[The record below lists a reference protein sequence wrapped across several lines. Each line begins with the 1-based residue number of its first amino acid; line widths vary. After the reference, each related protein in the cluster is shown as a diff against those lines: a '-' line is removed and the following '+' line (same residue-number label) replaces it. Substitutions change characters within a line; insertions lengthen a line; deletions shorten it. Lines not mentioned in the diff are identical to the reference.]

1 MRERI
6 DYLNKCT
13 ELYERGKSPIS
24 DAEWDKQFF
33 ELAELER
40 ACGYAY
46 PDSPTQRIH
55 YKEVSKL
62 NKVTHSH
69 PMLSLGKTK
78 SVEEVVT
85 FLNNNDFVT
94 MLKLDGLTC
103 SLRYENGELISAE
116 TRGDGVE
123 GEDITHN
130 ARVVK
135 NIPQKIPYKD
145 ILVVD
150 GEIICTEENF
160 EPFSNAYKNP
170 RNFASGSIR
179 LLDSEECY
187 KRNLSFIAWEL
198 IEGPRAEMFSWNL
211 NFLNTQ
217 GFTTTPYLDTKAKND
232 ILGSSLKSQISFLK
246 DESETM
252 GYPIDGIVFKFNN
265 IAYGE
270 SLGKTSHHLNN
281 AIAFKFMEEQEETKL
296 IDITYDV
303 SRMGVLTPVAVFE
316 PIELCGTTVERANLH
331 NLSVMNE
338 LCGGNAHI
346 GDTLTVIK
354 ANEIIPQVVAW
365 DNTGDEYIEL
375 PFTCPICGGAVE
387 VKTSNAGVETLVCT
401 NPKCERKL
409 INILDHYFGIKGLN
423 IKGLSKATLEKLI
436 NWSWVDKPSD
446 IFQLDNYKR
455 EWQNKPGFGVK
466 SVDKVLN
473 AIGEVAAGVDLWR
486 LISAAGI
493 PLIGSTAAKQLA
505 IEFKTWEMFREYV
518 EDDSYRFYSLEGFGY
533 EMDAALKEFDYSEI
547 DKIAKLVKINIIE
560 EVENEV
566 ETDLNGLTFVIT
578 GKVNIWKNRNEL
590 KSLIESLGGKVAGSV
605 SGKTSYLINN
615 DNTSETQKNK
625 SAKALGIPIITE
637 KEFQEKF
644 LTS

>member
-1 MRERI
+1 MRDLI
-6 DYLNKCT
+6 TWLNKHT
-13 ELYERGKSPIS
+13 ELY
-24 DAEWDKQFF
+24 DAGTPLITDSEWDSAYF
-33 ELAELER
+33 ELVEMEKESSII
-40 ACGYAY
+40 Y
-46 PDSPTQRIH
+46 PDSPTQKIH
-55 YKEVSKL
+55 YDLVSQL

-69 PMLSLGKTK
+69 SMLSLGKTK
-78 SVEEVVT
+78 SVEDLVV
-85 FLNNNDFVT
+85 FLQNHDYVA

-103 SLRYENGELISAE
+103 SLRYENGILVSAE
-116 TRGDGVE
+116 TRGDGVQ

-130 ARVVK
+130 AKVVK
-135 NIPQKIPYKD
+135 NIPQVIPYTD
-145 ILVVD
+145 TLVVD
-150 GEIICTEENF
+150 GEIICTKEDF
-160 EPFSNAYKNP
+160 EPFSKDYKNP

-179 LLDSEECY
+179 LLDSKECA

-198 IEGPRAEMFSWNL
+198 IEGPKSDLFSWNL
-211 NFLNTQ
+211 NFLNKQ
-217 GFTTTPYLDTKAKND
+217 GFMTVPFIPVKVIDTV
-232 ILGSSLKSQISFLK
+232 LGSNIKTEINELK
-246 DESETM
+246 DIAD
-252 GYPIDGIVFKFNN
+252 GWGFPIDGIVFKFNN
-265 IAYGE
+265 TAYGE
-270 SLGKTSHHLNN
+270 SLGQTAHHLNN
-281 AIAFKFMEEQEETKL
+281 AIAFKFMEEQEGTKL
-296 IDITYDV
+296 ISIDYDV

-316 PIELCGTTVERANLH
+316 PIDLCGTTVERASLH

-338 LCGGNAHI
+338 LCGGNPCI
-346 GDTLTVIK
+346 GDTLTIIK
-354 ANEIIPQVVAW
+354 ANEIIPQVVSW
-365 DNTGDEYIEL
+365 DNTGDEYIDL
-375 PFTCPICGGAVE
+375 PHICPVCGGDVE
-387 VKTSNAGVETLVCT
+387 VKVSNAGVETLICT
-401 NPKCERKL
+401 NPSCERKL

-423 IKGLSKATLEKLI
+423 VKGLSKATLEKLI
-436 NWSWVDKPSD
+436 NWGWVDKPSD
-446 IFQLDNYKR
+446 IFHLDNYKR

-473 AIGEVAAGVDLWR
+473 AISEVAAGVDLWR

-505 IEFKTWEMFREYV
+505 NEFKTWETFREYV

-547 DKIAKLVKINIIE
+547 DKISKLVKINIIE
-560 EVENEV
+560 EIENEV

-644 LTS
+644 LTL